1 MKFKDCVS
9 LNPSATVISTVCSG
23 SSINFTASISGTAT
37 PTYSWSGPNSFTSN
51 VQNPVIVNASTLN
64 IGTYTLTINNG
75 GCVETVTTQI
85 TLISPCTGINENSNN
100 ALLFNA
106 FPNPFNDEITI
117 EVNEP
122 SQISLSNALGQL
134 VQTVNVNGKT
144 TINTNDL
151 PKALYIL
158 SIKTQSGSK
167 DIKLIKE

>member
-1 MKFKDCVS
+1 VKFKDCVS

-106 FPNPFNDEITI
+106 FPNPFNDELTI
-117 EVNEP
+117 DVNEP
-122 SQISLSNALGQL
+122 SQITITNALGQ
-134 VQTVNVNGKT
+134 VVKTVNVNGPIKLDT
-144 TINTNDL
+144 EDL
-151 PKALYIL
+151 PKGIYVLCV
-158 SIKTQSGSK
+158 KTQYATRT
-167 DIKLIKE
+167 IKMIKE